1 MTVARCLFVT
11 IATTLLLG
19 SLVSA
24 QRPSQS
30 SNTNKSASPK
40 SLLASP
46 ILSRLL
52 PSAPAGSAST
62 STADI
67 VHTLAATHLYN
78 FLTADFPGADATQA
92 TGVNAGKTVGI
103 FSFGTTGGSFTF
115 NGTRYAIYSMP
126 GAAVTVAFAV
136 NANGQ
141 IAGDYADSSNALHGF
156 VDTAG
161 SFTTIDFPGATTTA
175 VTDIN
180 SSGHLAG
187 IWIDASNG
195 NHGFSYDG
203 TTFTSLDPPGSTYTQ
218 AAGINGADEV
228 VGLYDDAS
236 KVQHGFTYLGGVYS
250 TLDPPS
256 SKSTT
261 AFGINDNGVISGLYS
276 DSSNVTHGFLYLNG
290 VFNTVDVPGA
300 SGTALTHIN
309 NKNRF
314 AGYFY
319 DQATSPEVHG
329 MTGH

>member
-1 MTVARCLFVT
+1 MTFARCLFAT

-24 QRPSQS
+24 QRSSQS
-30 SNTNKSASPK
+30 SNTNKSATPK

-62 STADI
+62 ADI
-67 VHTLAATHLYN
+67 ARILAATHLYN
-78 FLTADFPGADATQA
+78 FLTADFPGADATEA

-103 FSFGTTGGSFTF
+103 FSFGPTQLAFTF
-115 NGTRYAIYSMP
+115 NGSRYAIYSVP
-126 GAAVTVAFAV
+126 GATVTIPFAI

-141 IAGDYADSSNALHGF
+141 IAGGYADSSNVAHGF

-161 SFTTIDFPGATTTA
+161 TITTIDFPGAVGTV
-175 VTDIN
+175 VTDAN
-180 SSGHLAG
+180 SSGQLSG
-187 IWIDASNG
+187 YWQDASTI
-195 NHGFSYDG
+195 HGFFYDG
-203 TTFTSLDPPGSTYTQ
+203 TNFTSLDPPGSTFTE
-218 AAGINGADEV
+218 AAGVNSADKV
-228 VGLYDDAS
+228 VGIYDDAS
-236 KVQHGFTYLGGVYS
+236 NVEHGFIYLGGVYS

-256 SKSTT
+256 STSTT
-261 AFGINDNGVISGLYS
+261 AFGINDNGVISGSYI
-276 DSSNVTHGFLYLNG
+276 DSSSVTHGFLYLNG

-314 AGYFY
+314 AGGFF
-319 DQATSPEVHG
+319 DQAASPETHS

>member
-1 MTVARCLFVT
+1 MTFARRLFVT

-30 SNTNKSASPK
+30 SNTNKSASPR

-52 PSAPAGSAST
+52 PSAPARSASA

-67 VHTLAATHLYN
+67 ARALAAPHLYN
-78 FLTADFPGADATQA
+78 FLTADFPGADATEA
-92 TGVNAGKTVGI
+92 TGANAGKTVGV
-103 FSFGTTGGSFTF
+103 FSFSGTTLAFTF
-115 NGTRYAIYSMP
+115 NGSRYAIYSVP
-126 GAAVTVAFAV
+126 GATATIAFSI
-136 NANGQ
+136 NSNGQ
-141 IAGDYADSSNALHGF
+141 IAGGYADSSNVDHGF

-161 SFTTIDFPGATTTA
+161 TITTIDYPGAVGTV
-175 VTDIN
+175 VTDVN
-180 SSGHLAG
+180 SSGHLSG
-187 IWIDASNG
+187 YWQDASTV
-195 NHGFSYDG
+195 HGFFYDG
-203 TTFTSLDPPGSTYTQ
+203 TNFTSLDPPGSTFTQ
-218 AAGINGADEV
+218 AAGINSTDEV
-228 VGLYDDAS
+228 VGIYDDATN
-236 KVQHGFTYLGGVYS
+236 VEHGFTFLGGVYT
-250 TLDPPS
+250 TLDPPL

-261 AFGINDNGVISGLYS
+261 AFGINDNGVISGSYS
-276 DSSNVTHGFLYLNG
+276 DSSSVTHGFLYLKG

-314 AGYFY
+314 AGGFF
-319 DQATSPEVHG
+319 DQATSPELHS